1 MFVPHRTPANRVLL
15 NQLYGMK
22 VKTTVVRPIRQRD
35 GSWKTVMEHIEEEI
49 PDRGRHLIICN
60 KCISETYPD
69 CIAKCGV
76 EKQWRN
82 QKVNIVKS

>member
-1 MFVPHRTPANRVLL
+1 MLL
-15 NQLYGMK
+15 SWLSKGIACAILL
-22 VKTTVVRPIRQRD
+22 VTVA
-35 GSWKTVMEHIEEEI
+35 EI
-49 PDRGRHLIICN
+49 APLREKMGHLIICN

-69 CIAKCGV
+69 CVANCGV

>member
-1 MFVPHRTPANRVLL
+1 
-15 NQLYGMK
+15 
-22 VKTTVVRPIRQRD
+22 
-35 GSWKTVMEHIEEEI
+35 MEHIEEEI

>member
-1 MFVPHRTPANRVLL
+1 MFVPLRAPANRVLL

>member
-1 MFVPHRTPANRVLL
+1 
-15 NQLYGMK
+15 MK

-69 CIAKCGV
+69 CVANCGV

>member
-1 MFVPHRTPANRVLL
+1 
-15 NQLYGMK
+15 
-22 VKTTVVRPIRQRD
+22 
-35 GSWKTVMEHIEEEI
+35 MEHIVEEI

-69 CIAKCGV
+69 CVANCGV